1 MQPTPAS
8 ITQRIPVIRGARVM
22 LDRDLEDLYG
32 VETRGLVQAVK
43 RHAGRSR
50 NFVLYWRMM
59 TNYRI
64 HIGHR
69 REVRFLPLP

>member
-1 MQPTPAS
+1 MLGNVLRSPSAVAMS
-8 ITQRIPVIRGARVM
+8 VM
-22 LDRDLEDLYG
+22 IVR
-32 VETRGLVQAVK
+32 
-43 RHAGRSR
+43 RSR

-69 REVRFLPLP
+69 REVRFFPLP